1 MRLNI
6 ILIISLVIFSCG
18 QNEEKNNS
26 ENQSSKK
33 GSIQTYTIALNKGCN
48 YNNELQQS
56 KIYSFNSD
64 SEAEDAI
71 MEIMRK
77 TGLNNNFIIKA
88 ADVDNACALIIDNER
103 YIFYSQGFMQDV
115 FKKTNSRY
123 GALSIMAHEI
133 GHHLNAHTFT
143 EQEGNIRVQLE
154 LEADRFSGFVLAKLG
169 ASLEEAILAM
179 KLYGSDKESKTHPAK
194 KTRIAAITNGYLEGK
209 EHLEEKV
216 AEQQTVVN
224 ADTKYSIQVAVPPL
238 AMRNRSLSPQDIREA
253 NSGSSKGRSLNKE
266 TIIADL
272 PNGTPVEILSMVNNT
287 FYIRAWLNNKEI
299 TGYVVKK
306 FRGASTIK

>member
-1 MRLNI
+1 MRLH
-6 ILIISLVIFSCG
+6 LISLAGLLLFSCD
-18 QNEEKNNS
+18 QSQEKNSN
-26 ENQSSKK
+26 ENHPVKK
-33 GSIQTYTIALNKGCN
+33 GSINSYILDLKKGCN
-48 YNNELQQS
+48 YNGELQQS
-56 KIYSFNSD
+56 KIFSFNSD
-64 SEAEDAI
+64 SEAESAI

-77 TGLNNNFIIKA
+77 TGLSNNFIIKA
-88 ADVDNACALIIDNER
+88 ADVDNACAIIIDNER

-123 GALSIMAHEI
+123 GALSILAHEI
-133 GHHLNAHTFT
+133 GHHLNAHTFS
-143 EQEGNIRVQLE
+143 EQDDNIRVQLE
-154 LEADRFSGFVLAKLG
+154 LEADRFSGFILAKLG
-169 ASLEEAILAM
+169 ASLEEANLAM
-179 KLYGSDKESKTHPAK
+179 KLYGNERESKTHPSK

-216 AEQQTVVN
+216 SEQQTTVN
-224 ADTKYSIQVAVPPL
+224 SNTKYSIQVAVPPL
-238 AMRNRSLSPQDIREA
+238 AMRNRSLTPQEIREA
-253 NSGSSKGRSLNKE
+253 NSGSSKGESLNKE

-306 FRGASTIK
+306 FRGVSTIR